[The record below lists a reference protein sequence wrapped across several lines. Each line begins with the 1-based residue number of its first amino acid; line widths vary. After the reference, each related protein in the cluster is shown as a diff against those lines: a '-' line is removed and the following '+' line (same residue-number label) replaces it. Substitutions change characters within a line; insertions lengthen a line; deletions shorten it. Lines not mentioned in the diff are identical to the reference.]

1 MGDGPLHWSANFDEL
16 QDFEL
21 DIRDF
26 FGGDGLVPLGTPIVG
41 DTPLNT
47 DLAGVSDALDA
58 LAVYMAGFATAP
70 TSPYLA
76 EDGILTT
83 EQAAGKA
90 LFESTETECATCHA
104 GVRFTDS
111 SWLAPGVP
119 LVHDV
124 GTITAASGQR
134 LGAALPGIDT
144 PTLRGL
150 WSSAPYLHDGSAHSL
165 EDVLVAKNANDLH
178 GKTSH
183 LSPTELAQLIAYLLT
198 L

>member
-1 MGDGPLHWSANFDEL
+1 
-16 QDFEL
+16 
-21 DIRDF
+21 
-26 FGGDGLVPLGTPIVG
+26 
-41 DTPLNT
+41 
-47 DLAGVSDALDA
+47 
-58 LAVYMAGFATAP
+58 
-70 TSPYLA
+70 
-76 EDGILTT
+76 
-83 EQAAGKA
+83 
-90 LFESTETECATCHA
+90 HA

-165 EDVLVAKNANDLH
+165 EDVLVAKNANDRH

-183 LSPTELAQLIAYLLT
+183 LRPTELAQLIAYLLT